1 MDSLDI
7 EMMPARH
14 PEVTDEEKRNMYLIY
29 HRKKYDNYRDKV
41 LAKRKAKYIPTGRP
55 VGRPRLPRE

>member
-29 HRKKYDNYRDKV
+29 HRKKYDKNRDQV